1 MCGLD
6 IFHGDSVAWPWNAV
20 VAFGTLGQLHKFAAE
35 DIVQPQLSGDFLG
48 NIQMMGPPRLNVVFL
63 KNKNI
68 RVRIAKKIDDCPE
81 L

>member
-1 MCGLD
+1 MECRV
-6 IFHGDSVAWPWNAV
+6 S
-20 VAFGTLGQLHKFAAE
+20 FGTLGQLHKFAAE

-48 NIQMMGPPRLNVVFL
+48 NIQMMGPPRINVDFL

-68 RVRIAKKIDDCPE
+68 RVSIAKKIDDCPK

>member
-6 IFHGDSVAWPWNAV
+6 IFHGDSVAWPWIAV

-35 DIVQPQLSGDFLG
+35 DIVQPQLSGDFLS
-48 NIQMMGPPRLNVVFL
+48 NVETMGSPCINVDFL

-68 RVRIAKKIDDCPE
+68 SVCIFQKIYD
-81 L
+81 